1 MPAGSGIVHAELT
14 AQSEATIR
22 KLAHSDAMP
31 ILRREMR
38 AATQPLVPAARQ
50 AARQTPSKRATK
62 KARGGDVSLRRAVAN
77 SITRKMRLS
86 GKVVQIAIIGV
97 PKGGK
102 ANLGSVLEGIKPWDH
117 PTYGHLPNVHQQSH
131 PFFKKALE
139 EHEPTVTRDIERV
152 LDKFESTL

>member
-1 MPAGSGIVHAELT
+1 MPNKSVHAELT

-22 KLAHSDAMP
+22 KLASADAMP

-38 AATQPLVPAARQ
+38 AATQPLAPAAKR
-50 AARQTPSKRATK
+50 AARNTPSKRGTK
-62 KARGGDVSLRRAVAN
+62 RGVDSLRRAVAN

-86 GKVVQIAIIGV
+86 TKKVMVIIAGV

-102 ANLGSVLEGIKPWDH
+102 SNLGALLEGTKPWDH
-117 PTYGHLPNVHQQSH
+117 PTYGHKPDVHQEAH
-131 PFFKKALE
+131 PFFEKAIDQ
-139 EHEPTVTRDIERV
+139 HEADVSRDIARV

>member
-1 MPAGSGIVHAELT
+1 MPVGSGIVHAELT

-22 KLAHSDAMP
+22 KLAKSDAMP

-38 AATQPLVPAARQ
+38 SATQPLVPAAKQ
-50 AARQTPSKRATK
+50 AARQLPSSRATK

-77 SITRKMRLS
+77 SITRKMRLT
-86 GKVVQIAIIGV
+86 GKIVQIAIIGV

-102 ANLGSVLEGIKPWDH
+102 SNLGSVLEGIKPWTH
-117 PTYGHLPNVHQQSH
+117 PVYGRTPAITQKPH
-131 PFFKKALE
+131 PFFLKALE
-139 EHEPTVTRDIERV
+139 EHEPAVTRDIERV